1 VGEGW
6 GGGATHGAR
15 CPIPTGHHALARE
28 SERPRKGG
36 GRRYAVVL
44 ASLALTAAAPAL
56 TPAGSATSEG
66 ATSGFATLSQAPL
79 SAEAKLKLLRSRV
92 KYVFIIFQENRSFDH
107 YFGTYPGAN
116 GLFATYTGAPPDDPM
131 AQPASSQPSFR
142 SRYQK
147 TDGSF
152 GTISPFL
159 IPREITGHDGH
170 AIKLYPE
177 DLYSVRHAHDAYI
190 AALHA
195 DEATRSVTKND
206 GYALIQQGLHYAG
219 DASTDAGIVNEAGV
233 APTIKPQLLGVQKA
247 EVAMSHVDCDTVP
260 LLWQLAD
267 RFVLF
272 DNFHQTA
279 IAPST
284 PNAIA
289 MIAGQVGDTQWVRHP
304 AEADVAKFSLPVLN
318 DLNPYAGSASD
329 PVATGLPE
337 GPDAASFDAAR
348 NVLRAKPTKQPNL
361 TFASLPLS
369 FAGRDIHAVTKQDR
383 NPASD
388 LADVGAD
395 IETIASKNKTVPWGW
410 YQQGYGPEPFDGTK
424 LTEWGRDIYAH
435 APPHAGYVTHHN
447 GPQYFGYVGDNP
459 AMTAHMHGLAQFYD
473 DVSHGS
479 LPAQGGVFTI
489 RGGYYNNDSLL
500 PIDPNPV
507 VRAAMPGN
515 DDHPG
520 YSDAQISEASVADTV
535 DAIAASPYWAQ
546 SAIIITYDETDGLYD
561 HVPERIR
568 SYGPDHEPETGGPR
582 IPSILISPYAASHV
596 VSHVY
601 SEHSTVI
608 KLIDALF
615 NLVPLADL
623 PDEAQARLAG
633 QAKSFDGPRGTQHD
647 LGPADGR
654 VAMGDMTEAFDDDRL
669 LGRRPPLPAALASIP
684 PSIAHTLPHYGGQ
697 GCASLKITPT
707 DYPRGDTPGTETDPP
722 PADFNPR
729 PPESPGNPFAN
740 TNSNTEAPS
749 TGPWPK

>member
-1 VGEGW
+1 MP
-6 GGGATHGAR
+6 R
-15 CPIPTGHHALARE
+15 HAKVFWFFFSKKNALLPSLLLLA
-28 SERPRKGG
+28 
-36 GRRYAVVL
+36 
-44 ASLALTAAAPAL
+44 AAAPAI
-56 TPAGSATSEG
+56 TPAGSSSSAG
-66 ATSGFATLSQAPL
+66 ATSGLATVAAARLSPG
-79 SAEAKLKLLRSRV
+79 AKLKLLRSHI

-116 GLFATYTGAPPDDPM
+116 GLFATYKGAPADDPM

-159 IPREITGHDGH
+159 IPREIAGHDGH
-170 AIKLYPE
+170 RVELYPE
-177 DLYSVRHAHDAYI
+177 DLYSVRHAHDAYL

-195 DEATRSVTKND
+195 DRATRSVTRND
-206 GYALIQQGLHYAG
+206 GYALIQQGLHYSG
-219 DASTDAGIVNEAGV
+219 DASADADIVNAAGV
-233 APTIKPQLLGVQKA
+233 APTVKPQLLDVQKA

-260 LLWQLAD
+260 LLWQFAD

-279 IAPST
+279 IGPST

-304 AEADVAKFSLPVLN
+304 SQADTVKFSLPVLG
-318 DLNPYAGSASD
+318 DLNPYAGSASG
-329 PVATGLPE
+329 PAGTGLPE
-337 GPDAASFDAAR
+337 GPDAAIFDAAK
-348 NVLRAKPTKQPNL
+348 NLLTPKPTKQQNL

-369 FAGRDIHAVTKQDR
+369 FAGSDVRAVTAQDR
-383 NPASD
+383 HPATD

-395 IETIASKNKTVPWGW
+395 VETIAARDRIVPWGW
-410 YQQGYGPEPFDGTK
+410 YQQGYGPEPFDGTA
-424 LTEWGRDIYAH
+424 LTEWGRDVFAH
-435 APPHAGYVTHHN
+435 APPHAAYITHHN
-447 GPQYFGYVGDNP
+447 GPQYFGYIGDNP
-459 AMTAHMHGLAQFYD
+459 AMSAHLHGLAQFYD
-473 DVSHGS
+473 DVSQHR

-489 RGGYYNNDSLL
+489 RGGYYNNDKLL
-500 PIDPNPV
+500 PADPNPV

-520 YSDAQISEASVADTV
+520 YSDAQISEALVADTV

-568 SYGPDHEPETGGPR
+568 SFGPDLQPETGGPR
-582 IPSILISPYAASHV
+582 IPAILISPYAASHV

-601 SEHSTVI
+601 SEHSAVI

-615 NLVPLADL
+615 GLVPLADL
-623 PDEAQARLAG
+623 PDEAQARLDG
-633 QAKSFDGPRGTQHD
+633 QAKRFDGGRGTQRD
-647 LGPADGR
+647 LGPADAH

-669 LGRRPPLPAALASIP
+669 LGRRPPLPAAFAAIP
-684 PSIAHTLPHYGGQ
+684 PAAAHTLPQYGGH

-707 DYPRGDTPGTETDPP
+707 DYPRGLAPGTETDPP

-729 PPESPGNPFAN
+729 PSESPGNPFAN
-740 TNSNTEAPS
+740 TNSNTQAPS
-749 TGPWPK
+749 TGAWPE